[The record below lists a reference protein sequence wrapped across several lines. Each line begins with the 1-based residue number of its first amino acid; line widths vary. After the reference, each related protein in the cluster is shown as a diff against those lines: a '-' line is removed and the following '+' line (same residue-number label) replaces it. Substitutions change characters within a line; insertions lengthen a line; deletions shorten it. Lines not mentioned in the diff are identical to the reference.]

1 MYWLNLIKYF
11 YLFSWTGDFTFFKT
25 GILEVGGEFIMKSW
39 SSLELESEDLGIG
52 ILLDEV
58 EVGILVSPDL
68 VLMSHLNQVVTN
80 IIGNNSENTNF
91 LFDTSISWES

>member
-1 MYWLNLIKYF
+1 M
-11 YLFSWTGDFTFFKT
+11 
-25 GILEVGGEFIMKSW
+25 GGEFIMKSW

-91 LFDTSISWES
+91 LFDTSISWEL